1 MAQDHRDPR
10 RPHFWPGRRGQL
22 LADGGDRAL
31 WTVLRDTRRYEGE
44 GRGESDP
51 QSRRLRTTLRG
62 REVPRDLES
71 RVYAVRSAGGRLAQ
85 AAPRAFRRHGGRPRA
100 SDVDDAARPL
110 RLRHRPVHA
119 DHRARRRGDRNAVRP
134 RAGRRILPGARGS
147 RAGGGVPARRRRVS
161 VERGAR
167 LRAAPHPA
175 DHGAP
180 RLAAGALE
188 AQRQRSRGVIG
199 SRGTGAVAIE
209 GHAPTVVVKRAG
221 EWRTVKPKKK
231 QKWVGYETTR
241 AETDVLKFRQAG
253 DRVEVVLEQN
263 PFYAESGGQVSDT
276 GRVKGEGWELEVSDV
291 KKVDGTRAVV
301 GHFEHEFEPTPA
313 VVEGEVRRRKNI
325 ERNHTAT
332 HLVHAGLRKILGA
345 HVRQQGS
352 VVAPDRLRFDFAHHG
367 PVDDATLARID
378 VEVNTHI
385 WENLAVETREVEHK
399 ETIAPG
405 AMAFFTEKYGDS

>member
-51 QSRRLRTTLRG
+51 QSRRLRTALRG
-62 REVPRDLES
+62 REVARDLES

-119 DHRARRRGDRNAVRP
+119 DHRARREELKGTKVISGDDAFKLYDTY
-134 RAGRRILPGARGS
+134 GLPIDLTQLIA
-147 RAGGGVPARRRRVS
+147 A
-161 VERGAR
+161 ERGQMV
-167 LRAAPHPA
+167 
-175 DHGAP
+175 DI
-180 RLAAGALE
+180 AGFERALE
-188 AQRQRSRGVIG
+188 AQRQRSRGMIVSPG
-199 SRGTGAVAIE
+199 AGAVTIE

-291 KKVDGTRAVV
+291 KKVDGTSAVV
-301 GHFEHEFEPTPA
+301 GQFE
-313 VVEGEVRRRKNI
+313 R
-325 ERNHTAT
+325 
-332 HLVHAGLRKILGA
+332 
-345 HVRQQGS
+345 
-352 VVAPDRLRFDFAHHG
+352 
-367 PVDDATLARID
+367 
-378 VEVNTHI
+378 
-385 WENLAVETREVEHK
+385 
-399 ETIAPG
+399 
-405 AMAFFTEKYGDS
+405 